1 MRYAQRVAFFY
12 YYCLKITIF
21 IINIINSFIS
31 MKKLLTFFLT
41 ALLAF
46 SVGWAGEATDVLD
59 VSLTGITTENAYT
72 DFSGIVGTSG
82 AVYAGQC
89 ARYANYSESAI
100 QLRSNKS
107 NSGFITTASGGKV
120 KSITVQ
126 WNSNTQAG
134 RTLNVYGKNSAY
146 SAATDLFDDNSGTL
160 LGTIVYNTSNSLTIT
175 GDYEY
180 IGFRS
185 SSGALFLNSVS
196 IVWETGSSDGPAKP
210 TFSIGGST
218 VTGDQAVDL
227 GTVVTISAE
236 AGNTLAYTVDGT
248 APSTSS
254 TAVMTSGNT
263 AEVTITEDCTIR
275 AIAKDA
281 DANVS
286 GESSIN
292 ISLTALAVT
301 LSPSSQTAEV
311 GETIDVNLS
320 ANALG
325 DIIYDFTSTP
335 AGATVTGTGDA
346 FSITATAAGA
356 YTVTVHALD
365 EAGREATATGTYTFT
380 APFAGNWY
388 KKVTSTNDLVNGKK
402 YIVVYEDVPAFLGG
416 FSATSTKYAY
426 AETGPTISANRV
438 DISVNSN
445 IKELTLT
452 KDGDNLSFHNGD
464 GYLKWQSGNSL
475 DIENSI
481 TNNSRWTASGN
492 ETDGYQLTNVFNS
505 SRILQYNKNK
515 GQERFA
521 CYTGNQQTAV
531 LYVQDTNDPYLTIS
545 PESKSVELP
554 VGASS
559 ITAQFT
565 VNGGNLTGDV
575 TVTASGD
582 GFTASPA
589 TLTAAQI
596 QEGATVTVTYN
607 GTAAATGTVTVTSG
621 TTQAQATMT
630 VTQAVP
636 SAPVITLAA
645 DPCYDDQTVTITA
658 QEGTTIYYTTDGSEP
673 TPAST
678 PYSGEFTIAYN
689 SENTTVKA
697 IAVNGA
703 QQSTVATKSFAWGTV
718 TVSLSP
724 ADGSTFQ
731 GSTMTGTVT
740 VSPSDAQVTL
750 TGADYHADNHTFTAT
765 VSTVGATVTVQAT
778 ATRGQATATASA
790 TYTRVAADA
799 PAAPTFSVAAGAVA
813 AGTQLVISAPE
824 GCTLVVNGQAVEN
837 PYTVTIDNAM
847 TLEAYCVNDEN
858 LSSATVTNFYT
869 ISGGSGS
876 SSDIYE
882 KVTSANL
889 VDSGTYILVRENG
902 ANGSIVMGSLNNNN
916 KGTAVEG
923 ITLDTSASPYQ
934 VNLNGASA
942 LELTAHETSTS
953 GVYTFEA
960 GNGYLSNTSS
970 TDLKIVTSSN
980 NWIVAANGQSGY
992 YIHHM
997 VGTTDRGVLYNGTVF
1012 GGYAMSNAG
1021 NNGYSYAYLYE
1032 KKSGTPAVVV
1042 EAPVITPA
1050 DGTYYS
1056 DLTVTMTAQ
1065 EGATIY
1071 YTTDGSNPT
1080 TRSSVYGG
1088 EFTTPCEPGTTMIIK
1103 AIAINADGVASE
1115 VTTVTYAWATPVVT
1129 INPASGN
1136 YADDQ
1141 VTVSMTA
1148 TPADATIYYST
1159 DGSEPATEY
1168 SGALVIGLPNVGDAV
1183 TVSAVA
1189 VVDGKRSAVATA
1201 TYTRV
1206 EKIIDVNA
1214 PFFSPL
1220 AGQTYYGDQTLQM
1233 GSTTPNAEIYYIIDV
1248 TDIDGNPTK
1257 SSTYYDGSQIDM
1269 TVGNTY
1275 HVKAIAYIGN
1285 FASTI
1290 SEATYTIKSK
1300 DEFEGVSGVTYVA
1313 NIAEFNALGK
1323 TSATIGFMNP
1333 IQVVHMSTY
1342 QNNGRTAEFC
1352 YIRDNSDYGCVY
1364 FGKNNT
1370 TYTRKIFE
1378 RGDWIDGTQVRGLV
1392 NVWENNF
1399 HNQMGSSDHSA
1410 IKSWPSNRLGW
1421 SEIIPETTTTD
1432 VITEGTATGDNKWG
1446 HYVHLRNTSVD
1457 VNTVDDDG
1465 KYKGSIVD
1473 LQGTTTYYDKFYRW
1487 SGLTHSLG
1495 DYDQTF
1501 FGAKEENG
1509 ATFDVYGIVDY
1520 YNPDAYPFQ
1529 LCPIDFLWIYKPV
1542 ISQVGG
1548 EYATAQ
1554 EVTISVADVEW
1565 APAGAQTP
1573 VIYYK
1578 TSDMEEWAEYTPGQV
1593 ILVNS
1598 TTTLSTYAEIPSL
1611 KSDGTNYN
1619 DYIHSVTVDS
1629 TYTIVGVNAPSIDQP
1644 TQVIEVKTGNESLH
1658 VTVTDNNQPGSGAVT
1673 VYTING
1679 VTSPDVIPAGSH
1691 VQMDITQTT
1700 TITAISYKVIGEG
1713 DTLWSQPVTETYTF
1727 ARSNGIEYTL
1737 LKSDPVEGDIYVIV
1751 NKAANMGLSNTQN
1764 ASNRAS
1770 TAVLFK
1776 EEDKNVVYG
1785 NDELAQFVLEKVSE
1799 DRYYFRSLTGNG
1811 GYLTVET
1818 NDHANLVTS
1827 AVHDASGYDVAGVTV
1842 TAGSADVDKSYPAT
1856 ITFTYEGTKRYM
1868 RYYAGGRVF
1877 STYAQGTLN
1886 DDVFL
1891 YGAHVTPLHVIERDM
1906 TPSTDVQVTVSDK
1919 LVGVWA
1925 AKNILWAKDQG
1936 YLSIDATQIREGE
1949 QQDYV
1954 KMAKLKSTTRA
1965 FQTDEWDQ
1973 SNWVMLD
1980 FTGTGEDASEYV
1992 GYEFANNSVIGYYVD
2007 DLNYRIQLAQAPTR
2021 AGKMDGYIGYNQDP
2035 VDMADAYRLNHYVS
2049 INFYEPNL
2057 NWGPYSGAHVGE
2069 GADPIVGD
2077 TCFFFMNPK
2086 VGEIAQVFA
2095 VWHDAGYFTI
2105 FEPQGVSVN
2114 GYDLTGA
2121 FNVDWTYN
2129 RRADSGGDE
2138 VMFGPASGLERG
2150 AVYLFHVAVMRDN
2163 YNYGHRKATTGTRLK
2178 AVGPAIKET
2187 GFSNSMRVYPL
2198 DLMSNAEPNPT
2209 SIEEV
2214 AATTAA
2220 ARTVESVRYYS
2231 VMGVESDRPM
2241 EGINIVVTRYNDGSV
2256 TTAKVLR

>member
-1 MRYAQRVAFFY
+1 MPSVWRFFY

-46 SVGWAGEATDVLD
+46 SVGWAGEVIDVLD

-100 QLRSNKS
+100 QLRSKNS
-107 NSGFITTASGGKV
+107 NSGIVTTGSGGKV
-120 KSITVQ
+120 KSITVE
-126 WNSNTQAG
+126 WNSNTQNG

-218 VTGDQAVDL
+218 VTGGQAVDL

-248 APSTSS
+248 DPSASS
-254 TAVMTSGNT
+254 TAEMTDGNT
-263 AEVTITEDCTIR
+263 TQVTITEDCTIR

-286 GESSIN
+286 EESSIN

-365 EAGREATATGTYTFT
+365 EAGRETTATGTYTFT
-380 APFAGNWY
+380 KPSSGNWY
-388 KKVTSTNDLVNGKK
+388 KKVTSASDLVHGKK
-402 YIVVYEDVPAFLGG
+402 YIVVYEETPAFMGG
-416 FSATSTKYAY
+416 FSATSTKYAFSI
-426 AETGPTISANRV
+426 TGPTISDDRV
-438 DISVNSN
+438 DIAGNDN

-452 KDGDNLSFHNGD
+452 KNGNNLSFHNGD
-464 GYLKWQSGNSL
+464 GYLKWSSGNSL

-481 TNNSRWTASGN
+481 TDNSRWTASGN

-559 ITAQFT
+559 VTAQFT
-565 VNGGNLTGDV
+565 VNGGNLTDDV

-589 TLTAAQI
+589 TLTAAQV

-607 GTAAATGTVTVTSG
+607 GTVAATGTVTVTSG
-621 TTQAQATMT
+621 TTQAQATMI

-636 SAPVITLAA
+636 TAPVITLAA

-678 PYSGEFTIAYN
+678 PYSGEFTIAHN

-697 IAVNGA
+697 IAVNGT
-703 QQSTVATKSFAWGTV
+703 QTSTVATQSFAWGTV
-718 TVSLSP
+718 TVSLNP

-740 VSPSDAQVTL
+740 VNPSDAQVSL
-750 TGADYHADNHTFTAT
+750 TGATYNADDHTFTAT
-765 VSTVGATVTVQAT
+765 VSTVGAMVTVEAT
-778 ATRGQATATASA
+778 ATKGQSTATASA

-882 KVTSANL
+882 KVTNAEL
-889 VDSGTYILVRENG
+889 VDGGTYILVHENG

-953 GVYTFEA
+953 GEYTFEA

-970 TDLKIVTSSN
+970 TDLKIATSSN

-1042 EAPVITPA
+1042 EAPEITPA

-1065 EGATIY
+1065 EGTTIY

-1080 TRSSVYGG
+1080 TQSNVYNG

-1220 AGQTYYGDQTLQM
+1220 SGETYYGDQTLQM

-1399 HNQMGSSDHSA
+1399 HNQMGSSEHSA
-1410 IKSWPSNRLGW
+1410 IKSWPSSRLGW

-1432 VITEGTATGDNKWG
+1432 VITEGTATGENKWG

-1457 VNTVDDDG
+1457 VNTVDDG

-1495 DYDQTF
+1495 NYDQTF
-1501 FGAKEENG
+1501 FGEKEENG

-1644 TQVIEVKTGNESLH
+1644 TQVIEVKTGNESLS
-1658 VTVTDNNQPGSGAVT
+1658 VTVTDNNQAGSGAVT

-1679 VTSPDVIPAGSH
+1679 VTSPDVISAGSH

-1713 DTLWSQPVTETYTF
+1713 DTLWSQPVIETYTF

-2007 DLNYRIQLAQAPTR
+2007 DLNYRIELAQAPTR

-2049 INFYEPNL
+2049 SNFYEPNL

-2069 GADPIVGD
+2069 GADPVVGD

-2163 YNYGHRKATTGTRLK
+2163 YNYGHRKATTDTRLN

-2241 EGINIVVTRYNDGSV
+2241 EGINIVVTRYSDGSV